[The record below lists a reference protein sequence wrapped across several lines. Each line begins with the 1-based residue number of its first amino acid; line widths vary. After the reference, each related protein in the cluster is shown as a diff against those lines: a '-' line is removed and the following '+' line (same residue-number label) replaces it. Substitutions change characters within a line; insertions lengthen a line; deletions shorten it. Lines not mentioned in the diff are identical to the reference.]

1 MPTISFDELDSL
13 TGEMLPERSVLS
25 TVVPVGNLGG
35 HGGGDGVGSASSG
48 SSSSAVA
55 EGGDAAP
62 RGALSTSACQSVNN
76 LGSPGLVSGGTPLGG
91 ALYPNSSLT
100 CIPASTAVF

>member
-1 MPTISFDELDSL
+1 MPTISFDELEGL

-25 TVVPVGNLGG
+25 TVVPIGSLGG
-35 HGGGDGVGSASSG
+35 NGGGDGVGSASSG

-55 EGGDAAP
+55 EGGDVAP

-76 LGSPGLVSGGTPLGG
+76 LGTSGLVNGTGPLGG

>member
-1 MPTISFDELDSL
+1 MPTISFDELEGL

-25 TVVPVGNLGG
+25 TVVPVSGLGG
-35 HGGGDGVGSASSG
+35 HGGDGVGSASSG

-55 EGGDAAP
+55 EGGDVAP

-76 LGSPGLVSGGTPLGG
+76 LGTPGLVGPTAPLGG

>member
-1 MPTISFDELDSL
+1 MPTISFDELEGL

-25 TVVPVGNLGG
+25 TVVPVGNFGG
-35 HGGGDGVGSASSG
+35 HGGGDGVGSASSN
-48 SSSSAVA
+48 STAVA

-62 RGALSTSACQSVNN
+62 RGALSTSACQAVNN
-76 LGSPGLVSGGTPLGG
+76 LGAPGLVNGGVPLGG
-91 ALYPNSSLT
+91 ALYPNSSFT